1 MILCRISGQVG
12 VKPVTKANRIEQS
25 WDFLNIDYYRA
36 HALKS
41 RLDNIEVGDT
51 GADKVDDDNDISE
64 M

>member
-1 MILCRISGQVG
+1 MILCIISGKVG

-25 WDFLNIDYYRA
+25 WDFLKKVYYRA

-41 RLDNIEVGDT
+41 RLDNIEVGDIGT
-51 GADKVDDDNDISE
+51 DKVDDDSDISE